1 MSATDKGGIT
11 GGIQDVVRNLGD
23 VVRNEVKLAKAE
35 AEAGIK
41 ELSGATTRLAAG
53 LAFIIPALTLFGFAV
68 SDLLAKQTVLQPWIA
83 TAIVG
88 AVFALFGFLL
98 VQSGRKAMHSSHAGL
113 RTTGDNIKQDIQAL
127 KETTQ

>member
-1 MSATDKGGIT
+1 MSATDKSSIA

-35 AEAGIK
+35 AKAGVKDITGA
-41 ELSGATTRLAAG
+41 LSLIAAG
-53 LAFIIPALTLFGFAV
+53 LAFIIPALTLLGIAG
-68 SDLLAKQTVLQPWIA
+68 SALIAQQTVVQPWVA

-88 AVFALFGFLL
+88 ALFALFGILFFM
-98 VQSGRKAMHSSHAGL
+98 SGRKAMNSSHAAFK
-113 RTTGDNIKQDIQAL
+113 TTGENLKQDIQAL